1 MEKSSYRSFKSLC
14 ACSLSSICSS
24 FVTHPIDVLRVRLQT
39 GQTSNKMLYSGIRA
53 SVLRNGSFVTSKMFT
68 YNTMKHRINPKTFKD
83 RVMCGMTAGAVG
95 SIVGTPFDQV
105 MVRIQNDPIQFKT
118 INETIKHIVEKDG
131 ISGMWRSVYY
141 TMSRAIVVTACQF
154 GVYEQ
159 IKSDLGNVVTNDYTR
174 FLISSSSSSIIT
186 SLLSNPIDVCK
197 NRVMCG
203 NKDVS
208 IPNIVRSEGMLSLW
222 KGLHLNVCRQIPL
235 NIVRFGFLECFTY
248 VFSLV

>member
-1 MEKSSYRSFKSLC
+1 MTNSGLKSFC

-24 FVTHPIDVLRVRLQT
+24 IVTHPIDVLRVRLQT

-68 YNTMKHRINPKTFKD
+68 YNTMKNRVNPQTFGE

-105 MVRIQNDPIQFKT
+105 MVQIQNDPVRFKT
-118 INETIKHIVEKDG
+118 INATIKHIIEKDG
-131 ISGMWRSVYY
+131 ISGMWKSMYY
-141 TMSRAIVVTACQF
+141 TTSRAIVVTACQF

-159 IKSDLGNVVTNDYTR
+159 IKSDLSDVVKNDYTR
-174 FLISSSSSSIIT
+174 FLISSSSSSVVT
-186 SLLSNPIDVCK
+186 SFLSNPIDVCK
-197 NRVMCG
+197 NRMMCG
-203 NKDVS
+203 IKNVS
-208 IPNIVRSEGMLSLW
+208 IQNIVRNEGVLSLW
-222 KGLHLNVCRQIPL
+222 KGLHLNICRQIPL

-248 VFSLV
+248 AFDLPRL